1 MPLIIF
7 LVVVVFILS
16 ACMRSIVAIVAVI
29 CSAIFLALGAYGYYE
44 SKKPEREKREAELKA
59 DIEEKKKSWSKDP
72 KKPWEE

>member
-1 MPLIIF
+1 MPLLIF
-7 LVVVVFILS
+7 LVVILLILS

-29 CSAIFLALGAYGYYE
+29 CAAIFLALAAYGYYE

-72 KKPWEE
+72 HKPWEK